1 MLVRWRGQPRWLRGV
16 VAALV
21 LLLLCGTAVH
31 LVQLVAAGGAPYPG
45 LPWWLR
51 ACFVSLTVLDPL
63 AALLLLRRCRTGVV
77 LVVVVLVTDALANGV
92 ADYAYD
98 LGEGVTTGRVG
109 QAVIT
114 LLALGSLVVAPAL
127 WRAAARREPV
137 R

>member
-1 MLVRWRGQPRWLRGV
+1 MLVRWRRQPRWLRGV

-21 LLLLCGTAVH
+21 LLLLYGTAVH

-51 ACFVSLTVLDPL
+51 AYFVSLTVLDPL

-77 LVVVVLVTDALANGV
+77 LVVLVTDALANGV
-92 ADYAYD
+92 ANYAYD
-98 LGEGVTTGRVG
+98 LSEGVTTGRVG